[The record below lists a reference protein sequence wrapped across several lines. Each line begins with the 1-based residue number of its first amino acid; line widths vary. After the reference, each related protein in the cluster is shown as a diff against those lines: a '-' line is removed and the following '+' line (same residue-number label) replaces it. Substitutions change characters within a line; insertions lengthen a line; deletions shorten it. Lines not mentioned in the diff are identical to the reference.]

1 MSAMV
6 TKAMHRSRPTAGE
19 LAAAVTSIVLTIVS
33 VATGG
38 LDRPT
43 SDATLRSTARTRSLP
58 TGCPLRSVDTAWGG
72 ASA

>member
-1 MSAMV
+1 MV
-6 TKAMHRSRPTAGE
+6 TKDMYRSRPTAGE
-19 LAAAVTSIVLTIVS
+19 LVAAVTSIVLTIVS

-43 SDATLRSTARTRSLP
+43 TDAALRPTAATRSLP
-58 TGCPLRSVDTAWGG
+58 TGCPLRPADTAWGG